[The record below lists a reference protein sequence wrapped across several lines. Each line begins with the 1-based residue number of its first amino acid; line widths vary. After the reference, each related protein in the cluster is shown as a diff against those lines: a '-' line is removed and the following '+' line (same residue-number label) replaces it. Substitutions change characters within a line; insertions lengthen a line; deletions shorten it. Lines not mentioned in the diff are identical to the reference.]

1 MNQICKFGVVSY
13 LTLTI
18 FVYLLI
24 IPIIAIFKAFIFISH
39 FLYLHKEQQKMAN
52 NAIFFL
58 TNFLSISESAF
69 IFKRSFCEKSLLKS
83 TLRHVCTSCVDVARR
98 QVAENDLSIMEK
110 KKSCKVAIQ
119 IHRQETKLS
128 LHFSLN
134 AIIFPTVGFKL
145 IDISI
150 FQALMFAL
158 RCAFCNKETLARKTR
173 IRKDV

>member
-83 TLRHVCTSCVDVARR
+83 TLRHLCTSCVDV
-98 QVAENDLSIMEK
+98 

-145 IDISI
+145 IYISI

-173 IRKDV
+173 KRKDV